1 MTKSKRGVYYEVGI
15 DPYKELAMDTDTA
28 PDDGGISGVPLN
40 ALTKKY
46 IKIRDRRAELKTEF
60 ERFDAE
66 LQEQLKTIEAEM
78 LEVCKSLSADSIKTD
93 SGTVIRSIKTRYWT
107 NDWDSMH
114 RFIAEHHAFGLL
126 EKRLHQT
133 NMKQF
138 LEENPD
144 LEPAGLNVDKEFTVV
159 VRRAK

>member
-1 MTKSKRGVYYEVGI
+1 MEEGTI
-15 DPYKELAMDTDTA
+15 T
-28 PDDGGISGVPLN
+28 GVPLN
-40 ALTKKY
+40 ELTRQYVKL
-46 IKIRDRRAELKTEF
+46 RDHRAEIKAAYESMDAGLKEKM
-60 ERFDAE
+60 DALE
-66 LQEQLKTIEAEM
+66 TEM
-78 LEVCKSLSADSIKTD
+78 LDVCKAINADSIKTD

-114 RFIAEHHAFGLL
+114 RFIAENHAFGLL

-144 LEPAGLNVDKEFTVV
+144 LEPAGLNVDKEYTVV